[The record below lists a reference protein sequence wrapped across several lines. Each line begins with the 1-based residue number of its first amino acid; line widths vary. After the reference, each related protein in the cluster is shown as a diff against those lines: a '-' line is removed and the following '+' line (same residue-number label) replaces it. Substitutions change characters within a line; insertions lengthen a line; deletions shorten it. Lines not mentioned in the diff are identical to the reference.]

1 MPLRHVHW
9 KPMTMRSI
17 LLPFILLA
25 LAAHAQ
31 QTVQVSSCSFSTG
44 IHPTLSFQFE
54 GTDVKYVESWWK
66 DELKRV
72 SRDVSNKKE
81 VVAAS
86 TLLPQISPD
95 TVRVLMKAE
104 QRKGAPFVMAHVAL
118 LTREG
123 WISPSSDARSLEAA
137 KTYVQQQSTLLR
149 KQLAQQELTTAEKGL
164 AKLNSELNMLQRE
177 KERAEAS
184 IVKANE
190 RAVEAVAEQ
199 ERLAREAE
207 EQAKRIEAQRKE
219 NAAEP
224 SAEGE
229 KALAE
234 LQKQQAKL
242 QDKRSK
248 PIAEEAQQKKKAEEL
263 AWEVKKNLGDQE
275 RKRGEIS
282 KQEQLVR
289 AMREKLEAI
298 R

>member
-1 MPLRHVHW
+1 MRPPLH
-9 KPMTMRSI
+9 
-17 LLPFILLA
+17 LFLA
-25 LAAHAQ
+25 LATFGAHAQ
-31 QTVQVSSCSFSTG
+31 STVQVASFSFSSG

-72 SRDVSNKKE
+72 SKDVSSRKE
-81 VVAAS
+81 VIGAAA
-86 TLLPQISPD
+86 LLPQISTD
-95 TVRVLMKAE
+95 TVRVLVKAE

-123 WISPSSDARSLEAA
+123 WIGPGSDARSFEAA
-137 KTYVQQQSTLLR
+137 KAYVQQKRTMLR
-149 KQLAQQELTTAEKGL
+149 RQLAQQELTTAEKGL
-164 AKLNSELNMLQRE
+164 ARLNSELSMLQRE

-199 ERLAREAE
+199 ERLAKELE
-207 EQAKRIEAQRKE
+207 EMGRKVDAQRKE
-219 NAAEP
+219 NAVET

-229 KALAE
+229 KELAD
-234 LQKQQAKL
+234 LVKQRAKL
-242 QDKRSK
+242 QEKRSK
-248 PIAEEAQQKKKAEEL
+248 AIAEEAQQKKKAGEL
-263 AWEVKKNLGDQE
+263 ASEVKENLADQE
-275 RKRGEIS
+275 RKRGEIA
-282 KQEQLVR
+282 KQEQLVK